1 MICTFVGLIL
11 VDVATWNSWEVFL
24 FGVIIPKVANVS
36 QELPSSQQIDMVNQR
51 INDIWSYLENNYEN
65 DISLFIDVVF

>member
-51 INDIWSYLENNYEN
+51 INDI
-65 DISLFIDVVF
+65 